1 MITSYKPEGTYR
13 WFSFKVIQFLWGR
26 EETCPSCV
34 HRHQRTALKL
44 VEYTPYACTLG
55 QGRGAKTP
63 YVPENE
69 AVPPNHTA
77 PWAGAKH
84 WTPPVA
90 HGTRP
95 GAHGWPREQNHS
107 STAGAQLLDKFYRRG
122 LRWGKTSGGSSWE
135 TARHGLRV
143 TGTQEVGSP
152 HAAYFFL

>member
-26 EETCPSCV
+26 EETCPSRV
-34 HRHQRTALKL
+34 HRHQRTSLKL

-77 PWAGAKH
+77 PSTGHRPWP
-84 WTPPVA
+84 TE
-90 HGTRP
+90 HGQVLTGGR
-95 GAHGWPREQNHS
+95 ASRTTARLREPNYLTS
-107 STAGAQLLDKFYRRG
+107 STDAACDGGRQAEGLLGRLPATD
-122 LRWGKTSGGSSWE
+122 
-135 TARHGLRV
+135 
-143 TGTQEVGSP
+143 
-152 HAAYFFL
+152 